1 MDQRRTDRYYKM
13 IEKIIA
19 RGEELKTL
27 QGHDRLQY
35 LVDLAKEVQ
44 PLSDKEKVDENKIT
58 GCASNLWV
66 VGEKDKDNTMTYKH
80 DGDAFITKGTAKVI
94 LDIVNGEKADDVNKL
109 TLEDFYHLGIRE
121 LLTMQRQV
129 GFASLIERIIKIA
142 SK

>member
-1 MDQRRTDRYYKM
+1 M

-35 LVDLAKEVQ
+35 LVDLAKEVK
-44 PLSDKEKVDENKIT
+44 PLSDKDKIDDNKIR

-66 VGEKDKDNTMTYKH
+66 VGEKNKDNIMSYKH
-80 DGDAFITKGTAKVI
+80 DGDAFITKGTAKII
-94 LDIVNGEKADDVNKL
+94 LDIVNGEKADNISKL
-109 TLEDFYHLGIRE
+109 TLEDFKHLGIRE

-129 GFASLIERIIKIA
+129 GFASLIERVIRIA
-142 SK
+142 DV